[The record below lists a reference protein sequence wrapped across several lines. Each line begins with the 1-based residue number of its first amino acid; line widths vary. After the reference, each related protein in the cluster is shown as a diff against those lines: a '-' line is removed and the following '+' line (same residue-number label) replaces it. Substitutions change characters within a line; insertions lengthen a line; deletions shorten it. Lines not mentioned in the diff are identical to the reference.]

1 MIAADLVLDLDS
13 GRHIA
18 YGPAELCAD
27 IEAERATGRPQAL
40 RVGGRL
46 FVPTATGY
54 ECDGQPFTAAEV
66 VALAAKAVGA

>member
-1 MIAADLVLDLDS
+1 MTVADLVLELES

-54 ECDGQPFTAAEV
+54 ACDGQAFTAAEV
-66 VALAAKAVGA
+66 VALAAKAVRA